1 MVVISTRSRSGS
13 ATPTGRSGAPV
24 LTTRSRHGHGLA
36 VGDVDGDGAP
46 DVYAV
51 DGCHDRVNAPDVL
64 LLNGATAGSW
74 TQLDLPPLPPGE
86 LAGCGDTAAM
96 VDFDHDGAQDI
107 VVLNGGGNDQPLDL
121 NGPDQLLTLG
131 DWQPLR

>member
-1 MVVISTRSRSGS
+1 MPMG
-13 ATPTGRSGAPV
+13 
-24 LTTRSRHGHGLA
+24 HGHGLA
-36 VGDVDGDGAP
+36 IGDVDGNGTP
-46 DVYAV
+46 DIYAV
-51 DGCHDRVNAPDVL
+51 DGCVHRVNRPDLL
-64 LLNGATAGSW
+64 LLNQGNGRTW
-74 TQLDLPPLPPGE
+74 TQLALPALPPGE

-131 DWQPLR
+131 DWQPLG